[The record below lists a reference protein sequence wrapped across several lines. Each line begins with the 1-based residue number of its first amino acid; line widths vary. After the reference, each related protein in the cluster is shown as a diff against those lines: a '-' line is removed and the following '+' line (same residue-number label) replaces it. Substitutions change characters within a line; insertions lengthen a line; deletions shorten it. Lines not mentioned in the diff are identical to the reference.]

1 MVGAPSGAG
10 ARRVSPVRLFLPAG
24 SLGPATEAP
33 QIVELSAQ
41 DGHYLL
47 HVLRRRPGD
56 PVTLCDGTIEA
67 AAQILAP
74 SSSSTGTGAGAAGV
88 RLKTGAASLAPAP
101 PPVQVTLLLGLL
113 KGEKFD
119 LVVQKATELGV
130 HRVVP
135 VRCARSVPVLSGH
148 RAEGRRER
156 WERIA
161 RAAAQQCRRSDLPEI
176 GAPLPL
182 DEALQRG
189 EDLRLVFSEG
199 AMGTSLHE
207 VLPGRLPPRIAVL
220 VGPEG
225 GLSEEEVAAAQA
237 AGFVLCGLGRRIL
250 RAETAALS
258 ALAILD
264 HIAADPHR
272 PHPAERSKI
281 AISPLEL

>member
-1 MVGAPSGAG
+1 MVGAAPRAWRRGAG
-10 ARRVSPVRLFLPAG
+10 GVSPVRLFLPAG
-24 SLGPATEAP
+24 SLAAAAGAS
-33 QIVELSAQ
+33 QIIEVSAQ

-56 PVTLCDGTIEA
+56 SITLCDGTIEA

-74 SSSSTGTGAGAAGV
+74 SAGARV
-88 RLKTGAASLAPAP
+88 RLQTGAASFAPAP
-101 PPVQVTLLLGLL
+101 PPVQMTLLLGLL

-119 LVVQKATELGV
+119 LVVQKATELGA

-135 VRCARSVPVLSGH
+135 VCCARSVPVLTER
-148 RAEGRRER
+148 RATDRRER
-156 WERIA
+156 WARIA
-161 RAAAQQCRRSDLPEI
+161 RAAAQQCRRPDLPEI
-176 GAPLPL
+176 TAPLPL
-182 DEALQRG
+182 CDALPRWG

-199 AMGTSLHE
+199 AVGTSLHE
-207 VLPGRLPPRIAVL
+207 ALPGRLPPRVALL

-225 GLSEEEVAAAQA
+225 GLTDEEVAAAQG
-237 AGFVLCGLGRRIL
+237 AGFLIAGLGRRIL

-264 HIAADPHR
+264 YLATDPYR

>member
-1 MVGAPSGAG
+1 
-10 ARRVSPVRLFLPAG
+10 VSPVRLFLPAG
-24 SLGPATEAP
+24 SLAAAMEAP
-33 QIVELSAQ
+33 QVVEVSAQ

-56 PVTLCDGTIEA
+56 PVTLCDGAIEA
-67 AAQILAP
+67 AARLLPPAPP
-74 SSSSTGTGAGAAGV
+74 SSPLSGRV
-88 RLKTGAASLAPAP
+88 RLQTEAASPAPAP
-101 PPVQVTLLLGLL
+101 PPVQLTLLLGLL

-135 VRCARSVPVLSGH
+135 LCCARSVPVLDER
-148 RAEGRRER
+148 RAGGRRER

-161 RAAAQQCRRSDLPEI
+161 RAAAQQCRRPDLPEI
-176 GAPLPL
+176 AAPQPLCDALPL
-182 DEALQRG
+182 RR

-207 VLPGRLPPRIAVL
+207 VLPGRIPPKVALL

-225 GLSEEEVAAAQA
+225 GLTDEEVAAAQG
-237 AGFVLCGLGRRIL
+237 AGFVLCGLGRRVL
-250 RAETAALS
+250 RAETAALC

-264 HIAADPHR
+264 HIATDPYR